1 MKGTPV
7 WEYVAMFVVVMG
19 VMLLTSILPQRRRD
33 RETKQTQER
42 VRRGARVITTGG
54 IHGMITDVK
63 DDVVSLRVAD
73 KVEIKVAKSAI
84 GQVIR
89 SSGAE
94 PEPEKTEAAN
104 KKGRR
109 QG

>member
-1 MKGTPV
+1 VKGTPV
-7 WEYVAMFVVVMG
+7 WEYAILFIVVMG

-33 RETKQTQER
+33 RETKQTLDR
-42 VRRGARVITTGG
+42 VRRGVRVITTGG
-54 IHGMITDVK
+54 IHGLVTDVK

-84 GQVIR
+84 GQVVR
-89 SSGAE
+89 SGAAE
-94 PEPEKTEAAN
+94 PEPEKAEGGS